1 MKTTAAWD
9 YELKHRQAG
18 KQAIAGLDE
27 VGRGCWAGP
36 LVACAYVFHEVPCD
50 IAVGDSK
57 TFSEK
62 QRKELAFQLVE
73 LGVSSIGEVS
83 AEEIDLLGL
92 QQAQYLA
99 YERAL
104 HGLPLAPDMVLLDGR
119 PWKTESFVCEAVVN
133 GDAQIASIA
142 AASIMAKVYRDT
154 YMREV
159 AHSEYPYYGFN
170 QHVGY
175 GTKVHQSALQDRG
188 TCILH
193 RQSFKPIQKLF
204 SPTL

>member
-1 MKTTAAWD
+1 MKTTAGWE
-9 YELKHRQAG
+9 YELKHQQAG
-18 KQAIAGLDE
+18 KRVIAGLDE

-36 LVACAYVFHEVPCD
+36 LVACAYVFHNVPCD
-50 IAVGDSK
+50 IVVGDSK

-62 QRKELAFQLVE
+62 QRKELAFKLVE
-73 LGVSSIGEVS
+73 LGVSSLGEVS
-83 AEEIDLLGL
+83 AEEIDALGL

-104 HGLPLAPDMVLLDGR
+104 QGLPIAPEVVLLDGR
-119 PWKTESFVCEAVVN
+119 PWKTELFFCDAVVD
-133 GDAQIASIA
+133 GDAKIASIA
-142 AASIMAKVYRDT
+142 AASIVAKVYRDT

-193 RQSFKPIQKLF
+193 RQSFKPIK
-204 SPTL
+204 SIVSR